1 MTPRNTILVG
11 DAVSQLRTLA
21 PESVDCV
28 VTSPPYFLLRDYHVG
43 GQLGLEVDVE
53 AWVQNLRAVM
63 AEVARVLV
71 PSGAAWLNLGDSYS
85 RHARY
90 GAPKKS
96 LFMAPERLAL
106 ALIEDGW
113 ILRNRVTFQK
123 SNAMPASVADR
134 LTNTADVVFFLTR
147 SPRYFFD
154 LDRIREPHTSATSS
168 AGHTRTKQPPDWSGP
183 HGGANDGLGR
193 HRPGG
198 IPGNVVGKNPG
209 DVWRL
214 ATASYRGAHF
224 ATFPEALI
232 RRPLLATCPV
242 KVCLGCNRSWKSGP
256 GKTFVLGKRIPAG
269 TDPYVRRY
277 PGRWQVLRQPGPL
290 EPTCTCGAPTRPG
303 LVLDPFMGSGT
314 VAAVAQQLGLDWLG
328 IELNPDYVD
337 LAWQRLGRSR
347 PPNAER
353 AA

>member
-11 DAVSQLRTLA
+11 DAVAQLRTLA

-43 GQLGLEVDVE
+43 GQLGLEDQVE
-53 AWVQNLRAVM
+53 AWVENLRTVM

-71 PSGAAWLNLGDSYS
+71 PTGSAWLNLGDSYS

-113 ILRNRVTFQK
+113 LLRNRVTWHK
-123 SNAMPASVADR
+123 SNPMPGSVADR
-134 LTNTADVVFFLTR
+134 LTNTSDVVFFLTR
-147 SPRYFFD
+147 SPHYFFD
-154 LDRIREPHTSATSS
+154 LDRIREPHTSVTSS
-168 AGHTRTKQPPDWSGP
+168 AGRNGSKQRPDWSGP

-193 HRPGG
+193 ERPGG

-209 DVWRL
+209 DVWKL
-214 ATASYRGAHF
+214 PTATYRGAHF
-224 ATFPEALI
+224 STFPEALI
-232 RRPLLATCPV
+232 RRPVLASCPV
-242 KVCLGCNRSWKSGP
+242 KVCLACNRPWKSGP
-256 GKTFVLGKRIPAG
+256 GKTFVLGKRMPAG

-277 PGRWQVLRQPGPL
+277 PSRWQVLRQPGPL
-290 EPTCTCGAPTRPG
+290 EPVCSCRATTRPG

-314 VAAVAQQLGLDWLG
+314 VAVVAEQLGLDWLG

-337 LAWQRLGRSR
+337 LAWQRLGRSGT
-347 PPNAER
+347 PGAEH